1 MAKQK
6 GILPLVG
13 TIGGINFYYLN
24 GKPVARKAG
33 GGFNGKAIKT
43 KSSMQRVR
51 ENGTEFGH
59 CSQVNKVFRQ
69 ALQGFYTGYRFTYL
83 HSNLMRLFTQLKDLD
98 ALNTRGS
105 RTVAQGVAT
114 APGRLLL
121 QQFNYTPA
129 CLVKNLLP
137 FSMQVA
143 PSTYVLTLTAATT
156 KHLPLVAGATHVQL
170 SYGVLDFNFDSLVY
184 NLHMATPVV
193 LTATS
198 ITQPLVLI
206 PESLPEGIGVPLP
219 VLGVRYYQMVDG
231 VLYALQAKG
240 SVGFVVL

>member
-51 ENGTEFGH
+51 ENSTEFGH
-59 CSQVNKVFRQ
+59 CARVNKAFRQ
-69 ALQGFYTGYRFTYL
+69 ALQGFYTGYTFTYL
-83 HSNLMRLFTQLKDLD
+83 HSSLMRLFTQLKDLD
-98 ALNTRGS
+98 ALHARGARS
-105 RTVAQGVAT
+105 VAQGVAT

-129 CLVKNLLP
+129 CAVTSVLP
-137 FSMQVA
+137 FSMQVT
-143 PSTYVLTLTAATT
+143 PSTYVLTLTAATNT
-156 KHLPLVAGATHVQL
+156 RLPMVAGATHVQV
-170 SYGVLDFNFDSLVY
+170 SYGVLDFNFETLAY
-184 NLHMATPVV
+184 ALHMANPVL
-193 LTATS
+193 LTADS
-198 ITQPLVLI
+198 IPQTLVLS
-206 PESLPEGIGVPLP
+206 PKSLPAGIGVPLP
-219 VLGVRYYQMVDG
+219 VLGVRYYQMLNG
-231 VLYALQAKG
+231 ALHALQTKS